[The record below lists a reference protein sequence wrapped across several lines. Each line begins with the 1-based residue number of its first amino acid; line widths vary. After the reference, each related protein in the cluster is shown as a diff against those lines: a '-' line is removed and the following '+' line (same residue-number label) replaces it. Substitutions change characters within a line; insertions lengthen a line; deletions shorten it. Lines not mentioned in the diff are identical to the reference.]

1 MSSIISLLRLAF
13 LPLGMFS
20 LFAMPPDTLAQSLTF
35 RQVLD
40 RPDRPVPDHKIAYDS
55 GANQYGELWLPK
67 NSSSAALPVV
77 VLIHGGCWLSEY
89 PGPELIAFLSD
100 ELRKH
105 GVAVWSITYRR
116 VGMKENVMG
125 GGYPATFMD
134 IAHGVDHL
142 RSISQKHNLDLNRV
156 ITSGHSSGGHL
167 ALWAAARPKL
177 PANSVL
183 KIANPL
189 PIQSVVAIAGMPDLA
204 YSAVAVAHACE
215 RDTVDK
221 LVDTATRGKKE
232 AFLDT
237 SPIELLPLGVTQLM
251 ISGVYD
257 AVIAPA
263 LAWRYQNS
271 ARAKGETIELLTL
284 DNAGHFEL
292 ISPWTPAGKIVVD
305 RIIAAAMATGPT
317 PKAAP

>member
-1 MSSIISLLRLAF
+1 MSPFLSLLRLAI

-40 RPDRPVPDHKIAYDS
+40 RPDRPLPDFKIQYDS
-55 GANQYGELWLPK
+55 GPNQYGELWLPK
-67 NSSSAALPVV
+67 ISSTSALPVV
-77 VLIHGGCWLSEY
+77 VLIHGGCWLSDY

-125 GGYPATFMD
+125 GGYPATFLD

-142 RSISQKHNLDLNRV
+142 RSIAPKYKLDLNRV
-156 ITSGHSSGGHL
+156 ITSGHSAGGHL

-177 PANSVL
+177 PDNSAL
-183 KIANPL
+183 KMANPL
-189 PIQSVVAIAGMPDLA
+189 PIKSVVALAGMPDLA

-221 LVDTATRGKKE
+221 LVDTAGRGKKE

-237 SPIELLPLGVTQLM
+237 SPIELLPLGVPQLM

-257 AVIAPA
+257 GVIAPV

-271 ARAKGETIELLTL
+271 ARAKGETVELLTI

-292 ISPWTPAGKIVVD
+292 ISPWTAAGKIVVEK
-305 RIIAAAMATGPT
+305 IIAAAMATSSAT
-317 PKAAP
+317 P